1 MQKSDIFE
9 AEGGR
14 LKFDHIKWVIISN
27 SDRTKRS
34 LTVQLYQRHQ
44 FDQQKHC
51 LMILQQHQ
59 QHQQH
64 QQPQQQQQ

>member
-14 LKFDHIKWVIISN
+14 LKFDHIKWVIILT
-27 SDRTKRS
+27 SDRTTGS
-34 LTVQLYQRHQ
+34 LTVRLYQRNQ

-51 LMILQQHQ
+51 LMIPQQHQ
-59 QHQQH
+59 Q
-64 QQPQQQQQ
+64 QQQQ